1 MADSK
6 KYYWIK
12 LKTDFFDQDKIDF
25 LMGQENGAEYV
36 VIYQMLM
43 LKTAQQ
49 NGYLATKMAEV
60 MIPYDVKKIVRDTKY
75 FDYDTVAIALE
86 LFKKLGLVYEED
98 NHIFRLANADELVG
112 SEAGNANAQRQKRFR
127 EKKKQSLLSVTN
139 SNGNSNATNV
149 TNSNVDIDID
159 KEIDIDIDK
168 EIEID
173 IDKEIDTKKKKKSA
187 KADLN
192 GMIDSF
198 TENEELKEAL
208 KAFLD
213 MRKSIKKPIQTEYAF
228 KLALNKLKQL
238 SDIDSVRIEIV
249 NQSVEHNWRTFYSV
263 QNSYRTNT
271 EVEMPDYMKKQ
282 EKGDIVSTP
291 VNEDTLAKALELQR
305 QFKEK

>member
-1 MADSK
+1 MPESK

-12 LKTDFFDQDKIDF
+12 LKTDFFDQDTIDF

-49 NGYLATKMAEV
+49 GGYLGTKMAEV
-60 MIPYDVKKIVRDTKY
+60 MIPYDIKKIVRDTKY

-86 LFKKLGLVYEED
+86 LFKKLGLVYEEN
-98 NHIFRLANADELVG
+98 NHILRLADADQLVG
-112 SEAGNANAQRQKRFR
+112 SESKWA
-127 EKKKQSLLSVTN
+127 EKKRIYRDSQRTIQ
-139 SNGNSNATNV
+139 GQIEDNV
-149 TNSNVDIDID
+149 RQEIDID
-159 KEIDIDIDK
+159 KEK
-168 EIEID
+168 EIEKD
-173 IDKEIDTKKKKKSA
+173 IEIDTKKKKKSA

-198 TENEELKEAL
+198 TENEELREAL

-228 KLALNKLKQL
+228 KLALNRLKQL
-238 SDIDSVRIEIV
+238 SDIDSIRIEIV
-249 NQSVEHNWRTFYSV
+249 NQSVEHNWRTFYTL

-271 EVEMPDYMKKQ
+271 EVEMPDYMKQQ

-291 VNEDTLAKALELQR
+291 VSDEALAKALELQR
-305 QFKEK
+305 QFKGK

>member
-1 MADSK
+1 MAESK

-12 LKTDFFDQDKIDF
+12 LKTDFFDQDTIDF

-49 NGYLATKMAEV
+49 GGYLGTKMAEV
-60 MIPYDVKKIVRDTKY
+60 MIPYDIKKIVRDTKY

-86 LFKKLGLVYEED
+86 LFKKLGLVYEEN
-98 NHIFRLANADELVG
+98 NHILRLADADQLVG
-112 SEAGNANAQRQKRFR
+112 SESKWA
-127 EKKKQSLLSVTN
+127 EKKRIYRDSQRTIQ
-139 SNGNSNATNV
+139 GQIEDNV
-149 TNSNVDIDID
+149 RQ
-159 KEIDIDIDK
+159 
-168 EIEID
+168 EID
-173 IDKEIDTKKKKKSA
+173 IDKEKEIEKDIELDTKKKKKKSA
-187 KADLN
+187 KADLD
-192 GMIDSF
+192 GMINSF
-198 TENEELKEAL
+198 TENEELREAL

-228 KLALNKLKQL
+228 KLALNRLKQL

-249 NQSVEHNWRTFYSV
+249 NQSVEHNWRTFYTL

-271 EVEMPDYMKKQ
+271 EVEMPEYMKKQ

-291 VNEDTLAKALELQR
+291 VSDEALAKALELQR
-305 QFKEK
+305 QFKGK

>member
-1 MADSK
+1 MAK
-6 KYYWIK
+6 RYYWLK
-12 LKTDFFDQDKIDF
+12 LPKDFFEDKAIKRLRQIAGGDT
-25 LMGQENGAEYV
+25 YTI
-36 VIYQMLM
+36 IYLKML
-43 LKTAQQ
+43 LKSMEDD
-49 NGYLATKMAEV
+49 GKLFYEG
-60 MIPYDVKKIVRDTKY
+60 IEDTIC
-75 FDYDTVAIALE
+75 DEIALDINE
-86 LFKKLGLVYEED
+86 
-98 NHIFRLANADELVG
+98 NADDVQVTISYLEKKGLLIVTDSEVELTRLTEMVG
-112 SEAGNANAQRQKRFR
+112 SETDKAELMRKLRNK
-127 EKKKQSLLSVTN
+127 EKSNNVTKISNNVTKALPTVTN
-139 SNGNSNATNV
+139 CYTE
-149 TNSNVDIDID
+149 
-159 KEIDIDIDK
+159 KEK
-168 EIEID
+168 EIEKSRED
-173 IDKEIDTKKKKKSA
+173 TEIDTKKKKKSA

-198 TENEELKEAL
+198 TGNEELKEAL

-249 NQSVEHNWRTFYSV
+249 NQSVEHNWRTFYTL

-291 VNEDTLAKALELQR
+291 VNEETLAKALELQR

>member
-1 MADSK
+1 MSDSK

-12 LKTDFFDQDKIDF
+12 LKTDFFDQDTIDF

-49 NGYLATKMAEV
+49 GGYLGTKMAEV
-60 MIPYDVKKIVRDTKY
+60 MIPYDIKKIVRDTKY
-75 FDYDTVAIALE
+75 FDYDTVTIALE
-86 LFKKLGLVYEED
+86 LFKKLGLVYEES
-98 NHIFRLANADELVG
+98 NHILKLAGAEQLVG
-112 SEAGNANAQRQKRFR
+112 SESKWA
-127 EKKKQSLLSVTN
+127 EKKRIYRDSQRTIQ
-139 SNGNSNATNV
+139 GQIEDNV
-149 TNSNVDIDID
+149 RQ
-159 KEIDIDIDK
+159 
-168 EIEID
+168 EID
-173 IDKEIDTKKKKKSA
+173 IDKEKEIEKDIEIDIDTDTKKKKKSA

-192 GMIDSF
+192 GMINSF
-198 TENEELKEAL
+198 TENEELREAL

-228 KLALNKLKQL
+228 KLALNKLDKL
-238 SDIDSVRIEIV
+238 SQNDSERIEIV
-249 NQSVEHNWRTFYSV
+249 NQSVEHNWRTFYTL

-291 VNEDTLAKALELQR
+291 VSDEALAKALELQR
-305 QFKEK
+305 QFKGK

>member
-1 MADSK
+1 MTDK

-12 LKTDFFDQDKIDF
+12 LKTDFFDQDTIDF

-36 VIYQMLM
+36 VIYQMLL

-49 NGYLATKMAEV
+49 GGYLGTKMAEV
-60 MIPYDVKKIVRDTKY
+60 MVPYDIKKIVRDTKY
-75 FDYDTVAIALE
+75 FDYDTVTIALE
-86 LFKKLGLVYEED
+86 LFKKLGLVYEES
-98 NHIFRLANADELVG
+98 NHILKLAGAEQFVG
-112 SEAGNANAQRQKRFR
+112 SESKWA
-127 EKKKQSLLSVTN
+127 EKKRIYRDSQRTIQ
-139 SNGNSNATNV
+139 GQIEDNV
-149 TNSNVDIDID
+149 RQ
-159 KEIDIDIDK
+159 
-168 EIEID
+168 EID
-173 IDKEIDTKKKKKSA
+173 IDKEKEIEKDIEIDIDTDKKKKKKSA

-198 TENEELKEAL
+198 TENEELKDAL

-238 SDIDSVRIEIV
+238 TDRDSERIEIV
-249 NQSVEHNWRTFYSV
+249 NQSVEHNWQTFYTL
-263 QNSYRTNT
+263 QNNYRTN

-282 EKGDIVSTP
+282 EKGEIVSTP
-291 VNEDTLAKALELQR
+291 VNEETLAKALELQR

>member
-12 LKTDFFDQDKIDF
+12 LKTDFFDQDTIDF
-25 LMGQENGAEYV
+25 LMGQDNGAEYV

-43 LKTAQQ
+43 LKTVQQ
-49 NGYLATKMAEV
+49 GGYLGTKMAEV
-60 MIPYDVKKIVRDTKY
+60 MVPYDIKKIARDTKY

-86 LFKKLGLVYEED
+86 LFKKLGLVYEES
-98 NHIFRLANADELVG
+98 NHILRLADAEQLVG
-112 SEAGNANAQRQKRFR
+112 SESKWA
-127 EKKKQSLLSVTN
+127 EKKRIYRENQRTIQ
-139 SNGNSNATNV
+139 GQIEDNV
-149 TNSNVDIDID
+149 RQEIDID
-159 KEIDIDIDK
+159 KEK
-168 EIEID
+168 EIEKD
-173 IDKEIDTKKKKKSA
+173 TEIDTKKKKKSA

-198 TENEELKEAL
+198 TGNEELKEAL

-249 NQSVEHNWRTFYSV
+249 NQSIEHNWRTFYTL

-291 VNEDTLAKALELQR
+291 VNEETLAKALELQR

>member
-1 MADSK
+1 MTYK

-12 LKTDFFDQDKIDF
+12 LKTDFFDQDTIDF

-49 NGYLATKMAEV
+49 GGYLGTKMAEV
-60 MIPYDVKKIVRDTKY
+60 MVPYDIKKIVRDTKY
-75 FDYDTVAIALE
+75 FDYDTVTIALE
-86 LFKKLGLVYEED
+86 LFKKLGLVYEES
-98 NHIFRLANADELVG
+98 NHILKLAGAEQLVG
-112 SEAGNANAQRQKRFR
+112 SESKWA
-127 EKKKQSLLSVTN
+127 EKKRIYRDSQRTIQ
-139 SNGNSNATNV
+139 GQIEDNV
-149 TNSNVDIDID
+149 RQ
-159 KEIDIDIDK
+159 EIDIDK
-168 EIEID
+168 EIEKEKDIEID
-173 IDKEIDTKKKKKSA
+173 IDKDKKKKKKSA

-198 TENEELKEAL
+198 TENEELKDAL

-238 SDIDSVRIEIV
+238 SDRDSERIEIV
-249 NQSVEHNWRTFYSV
+249 NQSVEHNWQTFYAL
-263 QNSYRTNT
+263 QNSYRTN

-282 EKGDIVSTP
+282 EKGEIVSTP

-305 QFKEK
+305 QFKRK

>member
-12 LKTDFFDQDKIDF
+12 LKTDFFDQDTIDF

-49 NGYLATKMAEV
+49 GGYLGTKMAEV
-60 MIPYDVKKIVRDTKY
+60 MVPYDIKKIVRDTKY
-75 FDYDTVAIALE
+75 FDYDTVTIALE
-86 LFKKLGLVYEED
+86 LFKKLGLVYEES
-98 NHIFRLANADELVG
+98 NHILKLAGAEQLVG
-112 SEAGNANAQRQKRFR
+112 SESKWA
-127 EKKKQSLLSVTN
+127 EKKRIYRDSQRTIQ
-139 SNGNSNATNV
+139 GQIEDNV
-149 TNSNVDIDID
+149 RQ
-159 KEIDIDIDK
+159 EIDIDK
-168 EIEID
+168 EIEIEKDIEID
-173 IDKEIDTKKKKKSA
+173 IDTDKKKKKKSA

-198 TENEELKEAL
+198 TENEELREAL

-213 MRKSIKKPIQTEYAF
+213 MRKSIKRPIQTEYAF

-238 SDIDSVRIEIV
+238 SDIDSIRIEIV
-249 NQSVEHNWRTFYSV
+249 NQSVEHNWQTFYTL

-271 EVEMPDYMKKQ
+271 EVEMPEYMKKQ

-291 VNEDTLAKALELQR
+291 VSDEALAKALELQR
-305 QFKEK
+305 QFKGK